1 MALAPPESG
10 AHSAAAP
17 TLEKSLYSITDHF
30 DGACN
35 VLITGASGYIG
46 SLVLEKLLRSTS
58 VGHIYLLLRPR
69 RGASPADRVRK
80 LLEGPLFH
88 LLEEKDAAR
97 VTAVAGDILQPGLGL
112 SPEDEAMLVD
122 KIDTVI
128 HCAAG
133 AMAACPHD
141 PGPAATAACTRRPAL
156 RAAGPRPV
164 IRHVTRRAASR
175 VV

>member
-58 VGHIYLLLRPR
+58 VGHVYLLLRPR
-69 RGASPADRVRK
+69 RGAAPADRVRK

-128 HCAAG
+128 HSAAG
-133 AMAACPHD
+133 ACAGAVQQRLGAAQVVQEQQ
-141 PGPAATAACTRRPAL
+141 ARTRTA
-156 RAAGPRPV
+156 
-164 IRHVTRRAASR
+164 
-175 VV
+175 